1 MLEEIGELYIRLDV
15 MWADN
20 QDNRRDFNKSKLGL
34 SELERVQINEE
45 FKRLEAQIEGFMC
58 LVDNIKWRRNRS
70 DGV

>member
-1 MLEEIGELYIRLDV
+1 MLEEIGELYIKLDG

-45 FKRLEAQIEGFMC
+45 FKRLEAQIEEFMC
-58 LVDNIKWRRNRS
+58 LVDNIER
-70 DGV
+70 GITV

>member
-45 FKRLEAQIEGFMC
+45 FKRLEAQIEEFMC
-58 LVDNIKWRRNRS
+58 LVDNIER
-70 DGV
+70 GITV

>member
-1 MLEEIGELYIRLDV
+1 MFEEIGELYIKLDG

-45 FKRLEAQIEGFMC
+45 FKRLETQIEEFMC
-58 LVDNIKWRRNRS
+58 LVDNIER
-70 DGV
+70 GITV

>member
-1 MLEEIGELYIRLDV
+1 MR
-15 MWADN
+15 ADN

-45 FKRLEAQIEGFMC
+45 FKRLEAQIEEFMC
-58 LVDNIKWRRNRS
+58 LVDNIEWRRNRS

>member
-1 MLEEIGELYIRLDV
+1 MFEEIGDLYIKLDT

-45 FKRLEAQIEGFMC
+45 FKRLEAQIEEFMC
-58 LVDNIKWRRNRS
+58 LVDNIER
-70 DGV
+70 GITV

>member
-1 MLEEIGELYIRLDV
+1 

-45 FKRLEAQIEGFMC
+45 FKRLEAQIEEFMC
-58 LVDNIKWRRNRS
+58 LVDNIER
-70 DGV
+70 GITV

>member
-58 LVDNIKWRRNRS
+58 LVDNIEWRRNRS